1 MLTYSGQNWDKYIP
15 HDRFSDSLNWEIGN
29 SLVEYLAEFQEF
41 KDGSVLLRLSGWTS
55 NIQIYTKTYINF
67 YTWINWNISLIED
80 LILNSYIETIL
91 QIFNH
96 RFIRNIQSTVLKQIG
111 WRFFAY
117 WKLADDALRYP
128 LNGRTQRLWVK
139 EASFVIHFVT
149 NFDLRLFWCWWRSF
163 GSTVKYTVLMTENIR
178 S

>member
-1 MLTYSGQNWDKYIP
+1 MSDFLSRPFINVRLFDWSLLIRHLVSDSNERLQSWLSISRSSATASAHKVRTQTGYIGQNWDKYIP

-80 LILNSYIETIL
+80 LILNFY
-91 QIFNH
+91 
-96 RFIRNIQSTVLKQIG
+96 IRNNFANIQ
-111 WRFFAY
+111 
-117 WKLADDALRYP
+117 P
-128 LNGRTQRLWVK
+128 
-139 EASFVIHFVT
+139 
-149 NFDLRLFWCWWRSF
+149 
-163 GSTVKYTVLMTENIR
+163 
-178 S
+178 